1 MDFPGLEEILE
12 TLVLLGIQDLLA
24 ELDLQDQL
32 ERVVV
37 QEI

>member
-24 ELDLQDQL
+24 ELVLQDQL